1 MSKKLSEAQLETL
14 QGLQEEFNKA
24 KTEIAD
30 CEIKKASLIVLLSDI
45 QKRFAEEEKT
55 LMKEFGENV
64 IINLQT
70 GEIKEPVK
78 EEEVVETKN
87 IEIKK

>member
-1 MSKKLSEAQLETL
+1 MSKKLNEEQLATL

-30 CEIKKASLIVLLSDI
+30 CEIKKASLIVSLSEI
-45 QKRFAEEEKT
+45 QKRFGEEEMG

-70 GEIKEPVK
+70 GEIKEPKK
-78 EEEVVETKN
+78 EEEKPLEAVK
-87 IEIKK
+87 

>member
-1 MSKKLSEAQLETL
+1 MSKKLTKKELETI
-14 QGLQEEFNKA
+14 QGLVNEFNQA

-30 CEIKKASLIVLLSDI
+30 CEIKKASLIVSLSEI
-45 QKRFAEEEKT
+45 QKRFGEEEKA

-70 GEIKEPVK
+70 GEIKEPKK
-78 EEEVVETKN
+78 EEEKPLEAVK
-87 IEIKK
+87 